1 MIVIAVCGG
10 TGSGKS
16 YLSKKIINQFNKYKV
31 GYLCLDSYY
40 KNYKDLSFAERCEIN
55 FDHPDSIDFEL
66 FYQHLKSLIDGNEI
80 YIVQSTHINHTKGCQ
95 KIKKLMFVIF

>member
-16 YLSKKIINQFNKYKV
+16 YLSKKIINQFSKYKV
-31 GYLCLDSYY
+31 EYLCLDSYY
-40 KNYKDLSFAERCEIN
+40 KNYQDLSFAERCEIN

-66 FYQHLKSLIDGNEI
+66 FYP
-80 YIVQSTHINHTKGCQ
+80 
-95 KIKKLMFVIF
+95 